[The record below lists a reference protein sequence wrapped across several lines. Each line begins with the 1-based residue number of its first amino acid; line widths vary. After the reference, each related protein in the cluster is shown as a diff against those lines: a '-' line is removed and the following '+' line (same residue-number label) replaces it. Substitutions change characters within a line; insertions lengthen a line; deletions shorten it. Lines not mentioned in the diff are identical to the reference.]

1 MLIRVLSAFM
11 LLSSFQSLSTEL
23 NVCYE
28 EWRPY
33 AYKTKSGIYTGVI
46 LDKLLKTA
54 KSTDIQLV
62 LHELPHTR
70 CIEAVKGKKMD
81 FALFVD
87 VNDGLNLLNK
97 KLSTWE
103 LAIATRAGEMP
114 SEEQKLSA
122 QYIKNIT
129 IARDY
134 VYPEAL
140 NKLLVQLNKP
150 IIKVSHYV
158 QQKEDAYRIFRALL
172 DYRVDAMVV
181 DRVWANNVKSELS
194 LPFEVSTWTLH
205 KEPQFVGYSYQSD
218 QKESAINTLL
228 KAIE

>member
-1 MLIRVLSAFM
+1 M
-11 LLSSFQSLSTEL
+11 LLFSFQSWSTEL

-33 AYKTKSGIYTGVI
+33 AYKTKSGIYTGII
-46 LDKLLKTA
+46 LDKLLNTA
-54 KSTDIQLV
+54 KNNDIQLR
-62 LHELPHTR
+62 LHELPHPR
-70 CIEAVKGKKMD
+70 CIESVKSNKMD

-87 VNDGLNLLNK
+87 NNDGLKLLNK
-97 KLSTWE
+97 KLSNWE
-103 LAIATRAGEMP
+103 LAIATRVGEMP
-114 SEEQKLSA
+114 SEEQKLVA
-122 QYIKNIT
+122 QHINKIT

-134 VYPEAL
+134 VYPDAL
-140 NKLLVQLNKP
+140 NDLLAQLQKP
-150 IIKVSHYV
+150 VIKVSHYI
-158 QQKEDAYRIFRALL
+158 QKKEDAYRIFRALL

-205 KEPQFVGYSYQSD
+205 KEPQFVGYSYQSA